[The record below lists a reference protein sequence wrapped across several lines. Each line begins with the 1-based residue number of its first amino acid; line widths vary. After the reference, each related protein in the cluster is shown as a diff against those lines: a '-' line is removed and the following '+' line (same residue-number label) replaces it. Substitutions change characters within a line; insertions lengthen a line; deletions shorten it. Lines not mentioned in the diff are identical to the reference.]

1 MPHFIFRVLVHNCQV
16 FLTFFH
22 QVFYAESE
30 GHCLF
35 LQKSKRLCLYILFI
49 TTMPSGSKKMTQ
61 TSKCTAQFEKP
72 AAGCKGADFSGFCA
86 GSDSCL
92 INMQCLVPMI
102 VAKFTSLNQS
112 LLPKMLR

>member
-1 MPHFIFRVLVHNCQV
+1 
-16 FLTFFH
+16 
-22 QVFYAESE
+22 
-30 GHCLF
+30 
-35 LQKSKRLCLYILFI
+35 
-49 TTMPSGSKKMTQ
+49 MTQ